1 VIEIYTMLPE
11 TVRRVFATATFGTG
25 TGSGTGTNT
34 NSGSGSG
41 TNSGSGSGSGLKV
54 LARGKESFKVLTECP
69 IIVVLLLQVR
79 KKIAFFIC

>member
-25 TGSGTGTNT
+25 TGTGSG
-34 NSGSGSG
+34 SGSGSG
-41 TNSGSGSGSGLKV
+41 TNSGSGSGSGSGLKV

-69 IIVVLLLQVR
+69 IIVVLLLQV
-79 KKIAFFIC
+79 CGN